1 MCRKKGGQPLL
12 QDLPLQLKCLPRE
25 LRDQNL
31 YPTLH
36 ISLFHLWEPDI
47 KDKDI
52 QKQYIGEIRK
62 SLGICR
68 KRHRSWEHL
77 KNLKFLPH
85 DNPQDSGS
93 LKHLFNKR
101 ETKLSMLQT
110 PQIGSASEAF
120 MGYSEERMCP
130 NQQCKMP
137 QFVKSKIHVL
147 DISSSVKLG
156 ATCYQWWS

>member
-1 MCRKKGGQPLL
+1 MYFWIKFVHILQKAGWVRMTLSSKYQRSVSDFWFPVLITYVQKKGEQPKKGGGG
-12 QDLPLQLKCLPRE
+12 QDLHLQLKCRPRE

-52 QKQYIGEIRK
+52 QKQYVGEIRK

-77 KNLKFLPH
+77 NNLKFLPH
-85 DNPQDSGS
+85 DCAQDSGS
-93 LKHLFNKR
+93 LKQLFNKR
-101 ETKLSMLQT
+101 ETK
-110 PQIGSASEAF
+110 P
-120 MGYSEERMCP
+120 
-130 NQQCKMP
+130 
-137 QFVKSKIHVL
+137 SKF
-147 DISSSVKLG
+147 
-156 ATCYQWWS
+156 